1 MSLFTIS
8 DLHLSTGD
16 KTNKSMEVF
25 GARWEGYT
33 NKLQKNWNAV
43 VTDKDSVV
51 IAGDISWALKLDEAQ
66 SDLKF
71 LDSLPGTKYIG
82 KGNHDFWW
90 STASKMNAVFDELN
104 IKTIKFLYNN
114 AFVIENFVVCGSRG
128 WFTDRSQQN
137 VVGEVDYQKIV
148 NREAARLKIS
158 LEEGKKLRDETGF
171 PIIVFLHFPPIWND
185 FSCNEILELLREY
198 NVKKC
203 FFGHI
208 HGTYN
213 IPRKFTFD
221 GIEMILT
228 SADFLNFC
236 PIPVFSDFLC

>member
-1 MSLFTIS
+1 MSLFTIA
-8 DLHLSTGD
+8 DLHLSTLD
-16 KTNKSMEVF
+16 TTNKSMEVF
-25 GARWEGYT
+25 GKRWDNYMERIEL
-33 NKLQKNWNAV
+33 NWKKL
-43 VTDKDSVV
+43 VTENDTVV
-51 IAGDISWALKLDEAQ
+51 IPGDISWALSLEEAT
-66 SDLKF
+66 SDLKL

-90 STASKMNAVFDELN
+90 STASKMNAVFEKLN
-104 IKTIKFLYNN
+104 IKTIKLLYNN
-114 AFVIENFVVCGSRG
+114 AYVIENFVVCGSRG

-137 VVGEVDYQKIV
+137 VVGEVDYAKIV
-148 NREAARLKIS
+148 NREATRLKIS
-158 LEEGKKLRDETGF
+158 LEEGRKLKKETGF
-171 PIIVFLHFPPIWND
+171 PIIVFLHFPPLWND
-185 FSCNEILELLREY
+185 FACEEILALLKEY

-213 IPRKFTFD
+213 IPRKFSFD

-236 PIPVFSDFLC
+236 AIPVFSDFLC